1 MNPGSSEG
9 IGEVNW
15 PLIGVRSAVAGSPS
29 WSTSTRMNGAVL
41 VWGLT
46 TDARFMMSLKRT
58 RTRLP
63 LQTLVTSVPLL
74 IETLRSRIGVPKAS
88 SPVLTSAVMNTEGEP
103 GTGSTMP
110 SEVRMVHWRRLWL
123 TRPSV
128 LVMYGGGSFW
138 ASPET
143 VTW

>member
-1 MNPGSSEG
+1 MGA
-9 IGEVNW
+9 VYW
-15 PLIGVRSAVAGSPS
+15 PLIGVRSAVLGSPS

-46 TDARFMMSLKRT
+46 TDARFMMSLKRM

-63 LQTLVTSVPLL
+63 LQTLLTSVPAL
-74 IETLRSRIGVPKAS
+74 IGTLRSRMGLPKPS
-88 SPVLTSAVMNTEGEP
+88 SPVTTSAVMNTEGEP
-103 GTGSTMP
+103 GTGSTIP
-110 SEVRMVHWRRLWL
+110 SEVRMVHCRRLWL
-123 TRPSV
+123 GRPSV

-143 VTW
+143 VT